1 MQSKNTPLP
10 NHLNQQKCNMGGRI
24 YRNEE
29 TAGILELP
37 EIGRLH
43 IGKKQA
49 GQNGKEYPVSVDY
62 FIPSG
67 KYAELFTQA
76 LGEKP
81 GTIQVVFPTDEPEKV
96 CNERYEYRDNSG
108 ALVARGDGR
117 VFEIW
122 DGKRYAP
129 YSVDQ
134 YPDIMQQIATNN
146 PTKRGPD
153 NWDIVLTLRFIVP
166 AVRGIVGVWQF
177 STKGRASSIRNIRE
191 SFDGV
196 QMMRGT
202 VTQTVFDLSVQFAK
216 SNKPGVNSRYPVVS
230 LVANDNR
237 ISEIK
242 QAMAPEQNLALL
254 MAGNDK

>member
-1 MQSKNTPLP
+1 MD
-10 NHLNQQKCNMGGRI
+10 GRI
-24 YRNEE
+24 YRPEQG
-29 TAGILELP
+29 AAILELP

-43 IGKKQA
+43 IGMKNDR
-49 GQNGKEYPVSVDY
+49 GLPTSIDW
-62 FIPSG
+62 FRPTG
-67 KYAELFTQA
+67 KYAGMFTAA

-81 GTIQVVFPTDEPEKV
+81 QTIQIIFPDDSPEKV
-96 CNERYEYRDNSG
+96 CNERYEYRDDKG

-129 YSVDQ
+129 YAVEQ
-134 YPDIMQQIATNN
+134 YPDIMNQIAAKN
-146 PTKRGPD
+146 PTKRGAE
-153 NWDIVLTLRFIVP
+153 NWDVALTLRFIVP
-166 AVRGIVGVWQF
+166 AVRGVVGVWQF
-177 STKGRASSIRNIRE
+177 STKGRASSIKNICN

-216 SNKPGVNSRYPVVS
+216 SNKPDVNSRYPVVS

-237 ISEIK
+237 VNDIR
-242 QAMAPEQNLALL
+242 AMLAPEQTTKNLLL
-254 MAGNDK
+254 SE

>member
-1 MQSKNTPLP
+1 MS
-10 NHLNQQKCNMGGRI
+10 GRI
-24 YRNEE
+24 IRPEQG
-29 TAGILELP
+29 AAILELP

-43 IGKKQA
+43 IGKKQI

-62 FIPSG
+62 FIPAG
-67 KYAELFTQA
+67 KYAEMFTQA

-81 GTIQVVFPTDEPEKV
+81 QTIQVIFPDDSPEKV
-96 CNERYEYRDNSG
+96 CNERYEYRDDEG

-117 VFEIW
+117 TFEIW
-122 DGKRYAP
+122 DGKKYVP
-129 YSVDQ
+129 YSVDA
-134 YPDIMQQIATNN
+134 YPNIMDQITKNN
-146 PTKRGPD
+146 PTKRGAD

-177 STKGRASSIRNIRE
+177 STKGKASSVRNIRE

-216 SNKPGVNSRYPVVS
+216 SNKPNTNSRYPVVS
-230 LVANDNR
+230 LVANDTR
-237 ISEIK
+237 LAEIQK
-242 QAMAPEQNLALL
+242 MLQPTDSTKNLLL
-254 MAGNDK
+254 PG

>member
-1 MQSKNTPLP
+1 
-10 NHLNQQKCNMGGRI
+10 MGGRI
-24 YRNEE
+24 VRNEPD
-29 TAGILELP
+29 AAILELP

-49 GQNGKEYPVSVDY
+49 GQNGREYPVSVDY

-67 KYAELFTQA
+67 KYAGMFTAA
-76 LGEKP
+76 LGERP
-81 GTIQVVFPTDEPEKV
+81 QTIQVIFPDDSPEKV
-96 CNERYEYRDNSG
+96 CNERYEYRDDKG

-134 YPDIMQQIATNN
+134 YPDIMEQVAAKN
-146 PTKRGPD
+146 PTKRGAD
-153 NWDIVLTLRFIVP
+153 NWDVALTLRFIVP
-166 AVRGIVGVWQF
+166 AVRGVVGVWQF
-177 STKGRASSIRNIRE
+177 STKGRASSIKNIRN

-202 VTQTVFDLSVQFAK
+202 VCQTVFDLSVQFAK

-230 LVANDNR
+230 LVANDTR
-237 ISEIK
+237 IEEIRKMIAPDQTTKNLLLSE
-242 QAMAPEQNLALL
+242 
-254 MAGNDK
+254 

>member
-1 MQSKNTPLP
+1 
-10 NHLNQQKCNMGGRI
+10 MGGRI
-24 YRNEE
+24 FRPEQSG
-29 TAGILELP
+29 TLELP

-67 KYAELFTQA
+67 KYAGMFEQA

-81 GTIQVVFPTDEPEKV
+81 QTIQIIFPSDSV
-96 CNERYEYRDNSG
+96 DCSCNERYEYRDDRG
-108 ALVARGDGR
+108 ALVAWGDGR

-122 DGKRYAP
+122 DGQRYAP
-129 YSVDQ
+129 YDVET
-134 YPDIMQQIATNN
+134 YPNIMEQVCKNV
-146 PTKRGPD
+146 PTKRGAD

-177 STKGRASSIRNIRE
+177 STKGRASSIKNIRE
-191 SFDGV
+191 SFDAV
-196 QMMRGT
+196 KAMRGT

-237 ISEIK
+237 ISEIRD
-242 QAMAPEQNLALL
+242 AIAPKENLSLL
-254 MAGNDK
+254 LPEKK

>member
-1 MQSKNTPLP
+1 
-10 NHLNQQKCNMGGRI
+10 MGGRI
-24 YRNEE
+24 YRPEQGG
-29 TAGILELP
+29 AILELP

-43 IGKKQA
+43 IGKKQM

-62 FIPSG
+62 FIPAG
-67 KYAELFTQA
+67 KYAGIFTQA

-81 GTIQVVFPTDEPEKV
+81 QTIQIIFPDDDPIKV
-96 CNERYEYRDNSG
+96 CNERYEYRDDKG

-117 VFEIW
+117 TFEIW
-122 DGKRYAP
+122 DGKKYVP

-134 YPDIMQQIATNN
+134 YPDIMDQIAKNN
-146 PTKRGPD
+146 PTKRGAE

-177 STKGRASSIRNIRE
+177 STKGKASSVRNIRE

-216 SNKPGVNSRYPVVS
+216 SNKPNTNSRYPVVS

-237 ISEIK
+237 VNDIR
-242 QAMAPEQNLALL
+242 AMLIPEQSTKNLLL
-254 MAGNDK
+254 SE

>member
-1 MQSKNTPLP
+1 
-10 NHLNQQKCNMGGRI
+10 MGGRI
-24 YRNEE
+24 YRPEQ
-29 TAGILELP
+29 GGSLLELP

-43 IGKKQA
+43 IGMKSDK
-49 GQNGKEYPVSVDY
+49 GYPMSIDY
-62 FIPSG
+62 FRPTG
-67 KYAELFTQA
+67 KYAGMFTQA

-81 GTIQVVFPTDEPEKV
+81 NTIQIIFPDDDPQLV
-96 CNERYEYRDNSG
+96 CNERYEYRDDKG

-122 DGKRYAP
+122 DGKRYVGYTTDA
-129 YSVDQ
+129 
-134 YPDIMQQIATNN
+134 YPDIMEQVAERN
-146 PTKRGPD
+146 PTKRGAD
-153 NWDIVLTLRFIVP
+153 NWDVALTLRFIVP

-177 STKGRASSIRNIRE
+177 STKGRASSIKNIRN

-237 ISEIK
+237 VNDIR
-242 QAMAPEQNLALL
+242 AMLAPEQTTKNLLL
-254 MAGNDK
+254 QDN